1 MYPGQKIAVL
11 PIGLGVFGGLV
22 GVALCIVG
30 YMLYQRRLYRGQFV
44 RRKAEEK
51 ALASRGAGMGYGG
64 A

>member
-22 GVALCIVG
+22 GIALLIVG

-51 ALASRGAGMGYGG
+51 ALASRGAGMGYDG